1 MDCFAIARN
10 DAKCHAES
18 KPVILRALA
27 RRISCKKRSFGFH
40 PQDDIALHRCISPIR
55 HCDER
60 SEEAIQERDTSL
72 RLQMTNKRQKA
83 AFTLAEVLITLGII
97 GVIAALTLPGLLAE
111 YSKLVVE
118 TKLKKFYSQIN
129 QAIQLSEAQY
139 GAKEY
144 WYSDTNSVE
153 TDADGNPIPGSSTA
167 EKWFMKYIGS
177 HMTVIKVEYDE
188 LARPTYFFKDGT
200 ALKQM
205 NGAMNDAS
213 DNDNM
218 RDWTFYTA
226 YPDRCLALYGS
237 EENARGRC
245 AFPFLYISGDA
256 YGPDDPGMYKLY
268 KYHYKKDFEPYKW
281 NWDGDIQTLKNN
293 CKGSKPEY
301 CTAWIQLNGWK
312 IPDDYPY
319 KVSY

>member
-1 MDCFAIARN
+1 MQ
-10 DAKCHAES
+10 
-18 KPVILRALA
+18 
-27 RRISCKKRSFGFH
+27 GFK
-40 PQDDIALHRCISPIR
+40 PIR

-60 SEEAIQERDTSL
+60 SEEAIQEKNIQNKFANCNAGKILNQVQDDKYFGLRCKDDRKKSKRKGNVISWIASLSLTMTPFGTFRDGNVL
-72 RLQMTNKRQKA
+72 KKKA

-97 GVIAALTLPGLLAE
+97 GVVAALTLPGLLAE

-129 QAIQLSEAQY
+129 QAIQLSEAEY

-144 WYSDTNSVE
+144 WYSGSNSVE
-153 TDADGNPIPGSSTA
+153 TDADGNPVPGSSTA

-205 NGAMNDAS
+205 NGSMQTS
-213 DNDNM
+213 QEGSF

-226 YPDRCLALYGS
+226 YPDRCLELYGS
-237 EENARGRC
+237 EENARGKC
-245 AFPFLYISGDA
+245 AWPFLFV
-256 YGPDDPGMYKLY
+256 PVRK
-268 KYHYKKDFEPYKW
+268 
-281 NWDGDIQTLKNN
+281 
-293 CKGSKPEY
+293 CKRKMRLAVFV
-301 CTAWIQLNGWK
+301 CTCQ
-312 IPDDYPY
+312 
-319 KVSY
+319 S

>member
-1 MDCFAIARN
+1 MDCFAVARN

-18 KPVILRALA
+18 KPIILRALA

-40 PQDDIALHRCISPIR
+40 PQDDRVL
-55 HCDER
+55 
-60 SEEAIQERDTSL
+60 
-72 RLQMTNKRQKA
+72 KKKA

-129 QAIQLSEAQY
+129 QAILLAEAEY

-144 WYSDTNSVE
+144 WYSGTNSVE
-153 TDADGNPIPGSSTA
+153 TDADGNPVPGSSTA

-177 HMTVIKVEYDE
+177 HMTVIKVEYDD

-205 NGAMNDAS
+205 NAS
-213 DNDNM
+213 IQVSSEGDM

-226 YPDRCLALYGS
+226 YPDRCLELYGS
-237 EENARGRC
+237 EENARGKC
-245 AFPFLYISGDA
+245 AWPF
-256 YGPDDPGMYKLY
+256 MYVPFTQDVNY
-268 KYHYKKDFEPYKW
+268 KYLVGKGFEPYKFS
-281 NWDGDIQTLKNN
+281 WDGNIHTLKNN
-293 CKGSKPEY
+293 CKGSKPEF
-301 CTAWIQLNGWK
+301 CTAWIQLNGWE

>member
-10 DAKCHAES
+10 DAKRYAQG
-18 KPVILRALA
+18 KPAILRGEHPEESHEKSSFTSVQDDSKSHSEAEC
-27 RRISCKKRSFGFH
+27 RRISCNRRSFGFH
-40 PQDDIALHRCISPIR
+40 PQDDRVL
-55 HCDER
+55 
-60 SEEAIQERDTSL
+60 
-72 RLQMTNKRQKA
+72 KKKA

-129 QAIQLSEAQY
+129 QAILLAEAEY

-144 WYSDTNSVE
+144 WYSGTNSVE
-153 TDADGNPIPGSSTA
+153 TDADGNPVPGSSTA

-205 NGAMNDAS
+205 NGSMQTSQEGAF
-213 DNDNM
+213 

-226 YPDRCLALYGS
+226 YPDRCLELYGS
-237 EENARGRC
+237 EENARGKC
-245 AFPFLYISGDA
+245 AWPF
-256 YGPDDPGMYKLY
+256 MYVPFTQDVNY
-268 KYHYKKDFEPYKW
+268 KYLVGKGFEPYKFS
-281 NWDGDIQTLKNN
+281 WDGNIHTLKNN
-293 CKGSKPEY
+293 CKGSKPEF
-301 CTAWIQLNGWK
+301 CTAWIQLNGWE

>member
-1 MDCFAIARN
+1 MDCFAVARN

-18 KPVILRALA
+18 KPIILRALA

-40 PQDDIALHRCISPIR
+40 PQDDRVL
-55 HCDER
+55 
-60 SEEAIQERDTSL
+60 
-72 RLQMTNKRQKA
+72 KKKA

-129 QAIQLSEAQY
+129 QAIQLSEAEY

-144 WYSDTNSVE
+144 WYSGTNSVE
-153 TDADGNPIPGSSTA
+153 TDADGNPVPGSSTA

-177 HMTVIKVEYDE
+177 HMTVIKVEYDD

-205 NGAMNDAS
+205 NGSMQTS
-213 DNDNM
+213 QEGSF

-226 YPDRCLALYGS
+226 YPDRCLELYGS
-237 EENARGRC
+237 EENARGKC
-245 AFPFLYISGDA
+245 AWPF
-256 YGPDDPGMYKLY
+256 MYVPFTQDVNY
-268 KYHYKKDFEPYKW
+268 KYLVGKGFEPYKFS
-281 NWDGDIQTLKNN
+281 WDGNIHTLKNN
-293 CKGSKPEY
+293 CKGSKPEF
-301 CTAWIQLNGWK
+301 CTAWIQLNGWE
-312 IPDDYPY
+312 IPEDYPY